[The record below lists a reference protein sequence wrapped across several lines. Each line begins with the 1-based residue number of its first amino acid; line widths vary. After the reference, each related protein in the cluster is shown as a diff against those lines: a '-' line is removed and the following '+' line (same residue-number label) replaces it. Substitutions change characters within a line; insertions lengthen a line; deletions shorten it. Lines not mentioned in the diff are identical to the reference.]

1 VGEPDDLVERC
12 RRGDPEAL
20 EELVQQHGPAIL
32 RLLARYVGDL
42 GRAEELFQETWLRVK
57 SGLKRFRGEAE
68 LGTWVYRIALN
79 LARDDRRRQ
88 GRQLDWRRA
97 ATESI
102 VASPVEQLARSEQLE
117 RLQRAVDELP
127 EPQREALVLS
137 KLEGMTYRQMAQLT
151 GAPEGTLRSRVHWA
165 MAALRRQLGELG
177 EA

>member
-1 VGEPDDLVERC
+1 VGGPDDLVERC

-20 EELVQQHGPAIL
+20 EQLVREHGPAIL

-68 LGTWVYRIALN
+68 LGTWIYRIALN

-88 GRQLDWRRA
+88 GRQLDWRRIA
-97 ATESI
+97 AES
-102 VASPVEQLARSEQLE
+102 VAASPMDRLARSEELA
-117 RLQRAVDELP
+117 RLQRAIDELP

-137 KLEGMTYRQMAQLT
+137 KLEGMTYRQMVQIT

-165 MAALRRQLGELG
+165 MVTLRRRLG